1 MTEQPRQGVLPEW
14 EILEL
19 RRMMALESLE
29 TVKDVLFGLA
39 AAGVITEEQR
49 VAIWIRVCERSTERE
64 RSGS

>member
-14 EILEL
+14 EIEL
-19 RRMMALESLE
+19 RRMMVLESLE

-39 AAGVITEEQR
+39 ATGVITEEQR
-49 VAIWIRVCERSTERE
+49 VAIWIRVCERSSERE